1 MNAWSLD
8 DAASAHASDRG
19 RPVDGLMSRLIDA
32 LGEPDFGH
40 SLVERMNEL
49 LPIDFFSVY
58 QLDTHDT
65 PRMFLSSSR
74 SGRDVSDDCFRS
86 YQRRLHAQ
94 DHTFD
99 GAKAL
104 LRGEA
109 AAAMAY
115 AHQSHFAPP
124 HRAAIYSRHGIQDR
138 LSVVCRADGGMLL
151 ATNFY
156 RFERQPMFGPSDVDA
171 IQSVAKSVAACVTKH
186 ISLAAGLR
194 PAQGPDIGAL
204 TRELAGLCPRLTA
217 RELDV
222 CAGLLLGRTYDGI
235 AADLG
240 LSVATVK
247 TYRARAYDKLGINF
261 RSQLF
266 GIASRLVQS

>member
-1 MNAWSLD
+1 MHAWSLD
-8 DAASAHASDRG
+8 VAAGAHASVSAC
-19 RPVDGLMSRLIDA
+19 PIDGFASKLIDA
-32 LGEPDFGH
+32 LGEPDFAP
-40 SLVERMNEL
+40 SLIQHMNDL
-49 LPIDFFSVY
+49 TLVDFFSVY
-58 QLDTHDT
+58 QLDTQAT

-74 SGRDVSDDCFRS
+74 EAHDVSDDCFRS

-99 GAKAL
+99 EAKEL
-104 LRGEA
+104 LRRDEVA
-109 AAAMAY
+109 LAY

-138 LSVVCRADGGMLL
+138 LSVVCRADGGLLL

-156 RFERQPMFGPSDVDA
+156 RFERQPMFSSVDVDA

-186 ISLAAGLR
+186 ISLAGRCQAA
-194 PAQGPDIGAL
+194 PALDIDVL
-204 TRELAGLCPRLTA
+204 TRELATLCPRLTA
-217 RELDV
+217 RELEV
-222 CAGLLLGRTYDGI
+222 CAGLLQGLTYDGI
-235 AADLG
+235 AAHLG

-266 GIASRLVQS
+266 GIASRLVQV